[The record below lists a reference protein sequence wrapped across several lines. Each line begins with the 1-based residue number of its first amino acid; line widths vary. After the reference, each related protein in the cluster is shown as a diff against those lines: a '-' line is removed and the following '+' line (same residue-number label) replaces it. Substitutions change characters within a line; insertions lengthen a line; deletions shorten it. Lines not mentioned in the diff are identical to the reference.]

1 MSSASGERFQKAHE
15 KLQNIE
21 QCFTKLATDRETLIA
36 QFNENKLVKN
46 ELAKMGEDSTIYKR
60 TGSVLA
66 TTSVEEARSDV
77 NSRIE
82 RIETSLDSVQEKITN
97 TEQELKAQRE
107 AVLAARQEF
116 DKEKA
121 RREARSQ

>member
-1 MSSASGERFQKAHE
+1 MSSATGERFQKAHE
-15 KLQNIE
+15 KLQSIE
-21 QCFTKLATDRETLIA
+21 ASFTKLATDRETLIA
-36 QFNENKLVKN
+36 QFNENKLVKS
-46 ELAKMGEDSTIYKR
+46 ELAKMAEDAVIYKR

-82 RIETSLDSVQEKITN
+82 RIETSLDSVQEKITK

-121 RREARSQ
+121 RREARTQ